1 MNSCGLSIQQPTAR
15 ESECLTEHDNLRS
28 HNEEREQ
35 SLGR

>member
-1 MNSCGLSIQQPTAR
+1 MNSSGLSIQQPNVR
-15 ESECLTEHDNLRS
+15 ESVRLTEHDNLRS